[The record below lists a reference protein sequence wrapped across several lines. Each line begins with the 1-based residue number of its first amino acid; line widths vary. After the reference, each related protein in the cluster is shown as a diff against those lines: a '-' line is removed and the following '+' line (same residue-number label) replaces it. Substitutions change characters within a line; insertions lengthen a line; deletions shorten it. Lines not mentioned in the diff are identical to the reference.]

1 MRGDGIDPDSFRLP
15 PHSKLG
21 EASSRSHF
29 ASAAWVEKAH
39 IPLRGTFSVA
49 CLFQGV
55 SLDDKPLG
63 DKLDFIR
70 AGLSNL
76 SAHQTFFQRK
86 RVLIRTLW
94 MPSEP

>member
-15 PHSKLG
+15 PRSKFG
-21 EASSRSHF
+21 EASSRSHL

-39 IPLRGTFSVA
+39 IPLRGTFSAA

-63 DKLDFIR
+63 DKLDFIG
-70 AGLSNL
+70 AGLPNL
-76 SAHQTFFQRK
+76 SAY
-86 RVLIRTLW
+86 
-94 MPSEP
+94 